1 MIMARSVI
9 SDIKRDHIHKLISKG
24 KRLDGRAWDE
34 YRSVTIET
42 NYVESAEGS
51 ARVKLGNTDV
61 LVGVKMDVG
70 SPFPDTPDTGVLTT
84 NAELIPMASPTFEPG
99 PPDENAIELARV
111 VDRGIRESEMIDMNA
126 LCITPGEEVWINF
139 LDIYV
144 LDYDGNLFDACF
156 LGAVAALKTTTVPA
170 SRFDKGDDFPMPI
183 QRIPISCTAV
193 RIENSILF
201 DPTLDEEKVAAARLT
216 VTTDEDN
223 NIRAMQKGLEGS
235 FTRDQIIEIV
245 ETSQRIGKDLRKLI
259 G

>member
-1 MIMARSVI
+1 LIMARSVI

-24 KRLDGRAWDE
+24 RRLDGRSWDE
-34 YRSVTIET
+34 YRGVTIET

-70 SPFPDTPDTGVLTT
+70 SPFADTPDTGVLTT
-84 NAELIPMASPTFEPG
+84 TAELIPMASPTFEPG

-170 SRFDKGDDFPMPI
+170 SRFEKGDDFPMPV

-235 FTRDQIIEIV
+235 LTRDQIIEIV